1 MNLLVM
7 GLQWGDEG
15 KGKAIDYLA
24 GNFDVVVRYQGGH
37 NAGHTVYFN
46 GQKVILHLL
55 PSGIFSP
62 RTASVIGNGVVVN
75 PLQLVEELR
84 NLQSLGVDTG
94 NFWVSHR
101 APLIMPFHQELDIV
115 FEQSRYHQIGTT
127 RRGIGPAYE
136 DLAGRRALFVGD
148 LLDPSRLRRK
158 AEVLNEYYN
167 RLVRAYGAEGTN
179 VSDYL
184 DEYVQAGQF
193 LRSHIT
199 DTTWMLNR
207 RYRDGHL
214 ILFEGAQG
222 ALLDIHH
229 GTYPFVTSSNPTV
242 GGVFTGTGLPVQA
255 LNRITGITKA
265 YATRVGEGPF
275 PSELSGPRGDWL
287 REKGGE
293 FGATTGRPRRVGWID
308 LVALRYAVMING
320 VESLFLTK
328 LDILD
333 GLESIPLVCGYRIDG
348 REVRDF
354 DPSVEFLE
362 RVEPQVQE
370 LPGWKGSVAGVR
382 AYDALPAEARAYVR
396 AIEEAVGVPVEY
408 VSVGSGREQTIKRKL
423 KSWKVEELES

>member
-24 GNFDVVVRYQGGH
+24 KEFDVVVRYQGGH
-37 NAGHTVYFN
+37 NAGHTVYFQ
-46 GQKVILHLL
+46 GEKVILHLL

-62 RTASVIGNGVVVN
+62 HTASVIGNGVVVN

-84 NLQSLGVDTG
+84 HLESLGVDTG
-94 NFWVSHR
+94 NFWISHR
-101 APLIMPFHQELDIV
+101 APLILPFHQKLDIV
-115 FEQSRYHQIGTT
+115 FEQSRYHKIGTT

-136 DLAGRRALFVGD
+136 DLAGRRALFAGD
-148 LLDPSRLRRK
+148 LLDAPRFRRK
-158 AEVLNEYYN
+158 AVILNEYYN
-167 RLVRAYGAEGTN
+167 RLVRAYGAEGTE
-179 VSDYL
+179 VK
-184 DEYVQAGQF
+184 EYVDAYMEAGEF
-193 LRSHIT
+193 LRPHVT

-207 RYRDGHL
+207 RYRDGQS

-255 LNRITGITKA
+255 VGRITGITKA

-275 PSELSGPRGDWL
+275 PSELSGEKAAWL

-293 FGATTGRPRRVGWID
+293 FGATTGRPRRVGWLD

-320 VESLFLTK
+320 VNSLFLTK

-333 GLESIPLVCGYRIDG
+333 GLASIPLVEAYRLDG
-348 REVRDF
+348 RETRDF
-354 DPSVEFLE
+354 DPAVEVLE
-362 RVEPQVQE
+362 QVEPVIRE
-370 LPGWKGSVAGVR
+370 LPGWEGSVAEVR
-382 AYDALPAEARAYVR
+382 EYDDLPAAARRYVEAIA
-396 AIEEAVGVPVEY
+396 AAVEIQVEF
-408 VSVGSGREQTIKRKL
+408 VSVGSGRDQTIRRTL
-423 KSWKVEELES
+423 

>member
-24 GNFDVVVRYQGGH
+24 KEFDVVVRYQGGH
-37 NAGHTVYFN
+37 NAGHTVYYQ
-46 GQKVILHLL
+46 GEKVILHLL

-62 RTASVIGNGVVVN
+62 HTASVIGNGVVVN

-84 NLQSLGVDTG
+84 HLESLGVDTG
-94 NFWVSHR
+94 NFWISHR
-101 APLIMPFHQELDIV
+101 APLILPFHQKLDIV
-115 FEQSRYHQIGTT
+115 FEQSRYHKIGTT

-136 DLAGRRALFVGD
+136 DLAGRRALFAGD
-148 LLDPSRLRRK
+148 LLDAPRFRRK
-158 AEVLNEYYN
+158 AVILNEYYN
-167 RLVRAYGAEGTN
+167 RLVRAYGAEGTE
-179 VSDYL
+179 VK
-184 DEYVQAGQF
+184 EYVDAYMEAGEF
-193 LRSHIT
+193 LRPHVT

-207 RYRDGHL
+207 RYRDGQS

-255 LNRITGITKA
+255 VGRITGITKA

-275 PSELSGPRGDWL
+275 PSELSGEKAAWL

-293 FGATTGRPRRVGWID
+293 FGATTGRPRRVGWLD

-320 VESLFLTK
+320 VNSLFLTK

-333 GLESIPLVCGYRIDG
+333 GLASIPLVEAYRLDG
-348 REVRDF
+348 RETRDF
-354 DPSVEFLE
+354 DPAVEVLE
-362 RVEPQVQE
+362 QVEPVIRE
-370 LPGWKGSVAGVR
+370 LPGWEGSVAEVR
-382 AYDALPAEARAYVR
+382 EYDDLPAAARRYVEAIA
-396 AIEEAVGVPVEY
+396 AAVEIPVEF
-408 VSVGSGREQTIKRKL
+408 VSVGSGRDQTIRRKL
-423 KSWKVEELES
+423 

>member
-24 GNFDVVVRYQGGH
+24 KEFDVVVRYQGGH
-37 NAGHTVYFN
+37 NAGHTVYYQ
-46 GQKVILHLL
+46 GEKVILHLL

-62 RTASVIGNGVVVN
+62 HTASVIGNGVVVN

-84 NLQSLGVDTG
+84 HLESLGVDTG
-94 NFWVSHR
+94 NFWISHR
-101 APLIMPFHQELDIV
+101 APLILPFHQKLDIV
-115 FEQSRYHQIGTT
+115 FEQSRYHKIGTT

-136 DLAGRRALFVGD
+136 DLAGRRALFAGD
-148 LLDPSRLRRK
+148 LLDAPRFRRK
-158 AEVLNEYYN
+158 AVILNEYYN
-167 RLVRAYGAEGTN
+167 RLVRAYGAEGTE
-179 VSDYL
+179 VK
-184 DEYVQAGQF
+184 EYVDAYMEAGEF
-193 LRSHIT
+193 LRPHVT

-207 RYRDGHL
+207 RYRDGQS

-255 LNRITGITKA
+255 VGRITGITKA

-275 PSELSGPRGDWL
+275 PSELSGEKAAWL

-293 FGATTGRPRRVGWID
+293 FGATTGRPRRVGWLD

-320 VESLFLTK
+320 VNSLFLTK

-333 GLESIPLVCGYRIDG
+333 GLASIPLVEAYRLDG
-348 REVRDF
+348 RETRDF
-354 DPSVEFLE
+354 DPAVEVLE
-362 RVEPQVQE
+362 QVEPVIRE
-370 LPGWKGSVAGVR
+370 LPGWEGSVAEVR
-382 AYDALPAEARAYVR
+382 EYDDLPAAARRYVEAIA
-396 AIEEAVGVPVEY
+396 AAVEIQVEF
-408 VSVGSGREQTIKRKL
+408 VSVGSGRDQTIRRKL
-423 KSWKVEELES
+423 

>member
-24 GNFDVVVRYQGGH
+24 GKYDVVVRYQGGH
-37 NAGHTVYFN
+37 NAGHTVYY
-46 GQKVILHLL
+46 GDQKVVLHLL

-62 RTASVIGNGVVVN
+62 HTASVIGNGVVVN
-75 PLQLVEELR
+75 PLQLVDELR
-84 NLQSLGVDTG
+84 HLQSLGVDTG

-101 APLIMPFHQELDIV
+101 APLILPFHQKLDIV
-115 FEQSRYHQIGTT
+115 FEQSRYHKIGTT

-148 LLDPSRLRRK
+148 LLDSRRFRRK
-158 AEVLNEYYN
+158 AVILNEYYN
-167 RLVRAYGAEGTN
+167 RLVRAYDAEGTEIE
-179 VSDYL
+179 
-184 DEYVQAGQF
+184 EYMEAYMAVGRF
-193 LRSHIT
+193 LQPHIT

-207 RYRDGHL
+207 RFREGQS

-242 GGVFTGTGLPVQA
+242 GGVFTGTGLPVQS
-255 LNRITGITKA
+255 LGRITGIAKA

-275 PSELSGPRGDWL
+275 PSELDGPQAEWL

-293 FGATTGRPRRVGWID
+293 FGATTGRPRRVGWLD

-320 VESLFLTK
+320 VDSLFLTK

-333 GLESIPLVCGYRIDG
+333 GLTSIPFVEAYRVDG
-348 REVRDF
+348 QETRDF
-354 DPSVEFLE
+354 DPSIEFLE
-362 RVEPQVQE
+362 EAQPIVREI
-370 LPGWKGSVAGVR
+370 PGWKGSVAEVR
-382 AYDALPAEARAYVR
+382 EYEALPVEAQHY
-396 AIEEAVGVPVEY
+396 IEMISEAVGIPVEF
-408 VSVGSGREQTIKRKL
+408 VSVGSGRRQTIKREL
-423 KSWKVEELES
+423 KS

>member
-24 GNFDVVVRYQGGH
+24 KNFDVVVRYQGGH
-37 NAGHTVYFN
+37 NAGHTVYY
-46 GQKVILHLL
+46 GDQKVILHLL
-55 PSGIFSP
+55 PSGVFSP
-62 RTASVIGNGVVVN
+62 HTASVIGNGVVVN
-75 PLQLVEELR
+75 PLQLVDELR
-84 NLQSLGVDTG
+84 HLQSLGVDAG

-101 APLIMPFHQELDIV
+101 APLIMPFHQKLDIV
-115 FEQSRYHQIGTT
+115 FEQSRYHKIGTT

-148 LLDPSRLRRK
+148 LLNSSRFRRK
-158 AEVLNEYYN
+158 AVILNEYYN
-167 RLVRAYGAEGTN
+167 RLVQAYGAEGTEIE
-179 VSDYL
+179 
-184 DEYVQAGQF
+184 EYMDAYMEAGKF

-199 DTTWMLNR
+199 DTAWMLNR
-207 RYRDGHL
+207 RFREGQS

-255 LNRITGITKA
+255 LGRITGIAKA

-275 PSELSGPRGDWL
+275 PSELAGSQAEWL

-293 FGATTGRPRRVGWID
+293 FGATTGRPRRVGWLD

-320 VESLFLTK
+320 VDSLFLTK
-328 LDILD
+328 LDVLD
-333 GLESIPLVCGYRIDG
+333 GLDSIPLVHAYRSGG
-348 REVRDF
+348 REVHDF

-362 RVEPQVQE
+362 EAEPLVRE
-370 LPGWKGSVAGVR
+370 LPGWNGSVAVVR
-382 AYDALPAEARAYVR
+382 DYGALPTAAQEYIRV
-396 AIEEAVGVPVEY
+396 IEEAVGVPVDY
-408 VSVGSGREQTIKRKL
+408 VSVGSGRDQTIKRKL
-423 KSWKVEELES
+423 ES

>member
-24 GNFDVVVRYQGGH
+24 KDYDVVVRYQGGH
-37 NAGHTVYFN
+37 NAGHTVYYKDE
-46 GQKVILHLL
+46 KVILHLL

-62 RTASVIGNGVVVN
+62 HTASVIGNGVVVN

-84 NLQSLGVDTG
+84 NLETLGVDTA

-101 APLIMPFHQELDIV
+101 APLILPFHQKLDIV
-115 FEQSRYHQIGTT
+115 FEQSRYLKIGTT

-136 DLAGRRALFVGD
+136 DLAGRRALFMGD
-148 LLDPSRLRRK
+148 LLDAARFRQK
-158 AEVLNEYYN
+158 AGTLNEYYN
-167 RLVRAYGAEGTN
+167 RLVRAYGGDGTEMK
-179 VSDYL
+179 
-184 DEYVQAGQF
+184 EYVDAYLEAGGF

-207 RYRDGHL
+207 RFREGQS

-255 LNRITGITKA
+255 VSRITGITKA

-275 PSELSGPRGDWL
+275 PSELDGPRANWL

-293 FGATTGRPRRVGWID
+293 FGATTGRPRRVGWLD

-320 VESLFLTK
+320 VDSLFLTK

-333 GLESIPLVCGYRIDG
+333 GLDPIPLVDAYRIDG
-348 REVRDF
+348 RETRDF
-354 DPSVEFLE
+354 DPSVEALE
-362 RVEPQVQE
+362 QVEPVIQE
-370 LPGWKGSVAGVR
+370 IPGWPGSVAGAR
-382 AYDALPAEARAYVR
+382 SYDDLPEAARYYIDVISA
-396 AIEEAVGVPVEY
+396 AAGVPVEFI
-408 VSVGSGREQTIKRKL
+408 SVGSGRDQTIRRKL
-423 KSWKVEELES
+423 SS